1 MNNIIIEFCPEDRA
15 RIDRLIAAMENK
27 ACERCVESALEALS
41 VAHESAPA
49 ATPVQ
54 QPAAAQPAAVP
65 SQSAAPVQPTVPY
78 APYTPPSPPAPT
90 APVTPVAPVAAPTT
104 PVTPVQPVA
113 PTAPTAA
120 IPTGA
125 VAYDMDTIAR
135 AGSALIDRN
144 PANIGKLME
153 LLAKYGTNAIT
164 TLAKEHYG
172 AFVTD
177 LRALGAPI

>member
-1 MNNIIIEFCPEDRA
+1 
-15 RIDRLIAAMENK
+15 
-27 ACERCVESALEALS
+27 
-41 VAHESAPA
+41 
-49 ATPVQ
+49 
-54 QPAAAQPAAVP
+54 
-65 SQSAAPVQPTVPY
+65 
-78 APYTPPSPPAPT
+78 
-90 APVTPVAPVAAPTT
+90 
-104 PVTPVQPVA
+104 
-113 PTAPTAA
+113 
-120 IPTGA
+120 
-125 VAYDMDTIAR
+125 MDTIAR